1 MLSGLN
7 GYCSNY
13 RKNFTKNNCRAKFLQ
28 MQAVSACRLDFAQ
41 CSVFHRIFCME
52 TFEKPTHEELARYLK
67 ALGRLIK
74 AESQRLEAIY
84 ELSKVGP
91 DDFLRLHVE
100 SERLNA
106 WSSYFEGRNGVI

>member
-1 MLSGLN
+1 
-7 GYCSNY
+7 
-13 RKNFTKNNCRAKFLQ
+13 
-28 MQAVSACRLDFAQ
+28 MQAASACRFGFHAFR
-41 CSVFHRIFCME
+41 VFHKIFYME

>member
-1 MLSGLN
+1 M
-7 GYCSNY
+7 
-13 RKNFTKNNCRAKFLQ
+13 
-28 MQAVSACRLDFAQ
+28 D
-41 CSVFHRIFCME
+41 

-100 SERLNA
+100 SERLHA
-106 WSSYFEGRNGVI
+106 WSNYFARREGGISERKMVNLREPLQSPPWSAAHVRQSAPTPGPVKPAHRCR

>member
-1 MLSGLN
+1 M
-7 GYCSNY
+7 
-13 RKNFTKNNCRAKFLQ
+13 
-28 MQAVSACRLDFAQ
+28 D
-41 CSVFHRIFCME
+41 

-91 DDFLRLHVE
+91 EDFLRLHVE
-100 SERLNA
+100 SERLIA
-106 WSSYFEGRNGVI
+106 WSSYFERRDGAV

>member
-1 MLSGLN
+1 M
-7 GYCSNY
+7 
-13 RKNFTKNNCRAKFLQ
+13 
-28 MQAVSACRLDFAQ
+28 D
-41 CSVFHRIFCME
+41 

-74 AESQRLEAIY
+74 AEAQRLEAIH

-106 WSSYFEGRNGVI
+106 WSHYFERREGVI

>member
-1 MLSGLN
+1 M
-7 GYCSNY
+7 
-13 RKNFTKNNCRAKFLQ
+13 
-28 MQAVSACRLDFAQ
+28 D
-41 CSVFHRIFCME
+41 

-84 ELSKVGP
+84 ELSQVGP
-91 DDFLRLHVE
+91 EDFLRLHVE

-106 WSSYFEGRNGVI
+106 WSNYFERRDGAI